1 MTSSSPAASAAAD
14 AASRL
19 YGFGKAY
26 VAEVNRDR
34 LIGLAAETAFFAVL
48 SVFPGLLVVVGMLGL
63 LDVLIGAELA
73 AEAQDRVISGLNLVL
88 TDQAS
93 DALAAVEE
101 LFEQRR
107 GGLITFAS
115 LSALFTLSGAFAI
128 VVNALNLVHDTGE
141 SRSFVRRRLLG
152 FVLALGSLLLVVVA
166 LAVFVV
172 GPLFG
177 RGEELADL
185 IGLGGAFAFVW
196 DVVRLPVLALVL
208 LLWLTALLRYAPAC
222 RIPWREAL
230 PGALLTVLLWLLA
243 TAGFRLYLAVVAG
256 ENPVLGA
263 FGGGAIVMVW
273 VFLLSFGLLL
283 GGELNATLAE
293 YEAADGAEPDGA
305 EADGPEA
312 GTGPETGAGR
322 DAGAGAAQDADATQD
337 ADPAPG
343 SVRVQPDP
351 ATSQSAP

>member
-1 MTSSSPAASAAAD
+1 MTSRSPAAAAAAD
-14 AASRL
+14 LASRL
-19 YGFGKAY
+19 YAFGRAY
-26 VAEVNRDR
+26 VSEVNRDR
-34 LIGLAAETAFFAVL
+34 LIGLSAETAFFAVL
-48 SVFPGLLVVVGMLGL
+48 SIFPGLLVVVGLLGL

-73 AEAQDRVISGLNLVL
+73 AEAQDRVVGGLNLVL

-93 DALAAVEE
+93 DALTAVEE
-101 LFEQRR
+101 LFEERR
-107 GGLITFAS
+107 GGLVTFAS
-115 LSALFTLSGAFAI
+115 VSALVTLSGAFAI

-141 SRSFVRRRLLG
+141 SRSFLRRRLLG
-152 FVLALGSLLLVVVA
+152 FVLALGSLLLLVVA

-172 GPLFG
+172 GPLLG

-185 IGLGGAFAFVW
+185 IGLGGFFVFAW

-208 LLWLTALLRYAPAC
+208 LLWVTALLRYAPAC
-222 RIPWREAL
+222 RVPWREAL

-243 TAGFRLYLAVVAG
+243 TAGFRTYLEVVAG

-263 FGGGAIVMVW
+263 FGGGAIVMTW

-293 YEAADGAEPDGA
+293 YESADDDEP
-305 EADGPEA
+305 
-312 GTGPETGAGR
+312 
-322 DAGAGAAQDADATQD
+322 AGADAAREHDDAEQDPREPLDLDQA
-337 ADPAPG
+337 
-343 SVRVQPDP
+343 QPDP